1 VKVLS
6 KARVIGS
13 MVLIL
18 MVGVSQASETVER
31 PAECADG
38 NYRKQNYQACFGAP
52 ESNDAAQK
60 GEQVKAEFCK
70 RHLAVGL
77 RLKTRIVELESV
89 EESGRDEAW
98 TEKYQSV
105 SGEYK
110 KAGVT
115 FRQHCAQLE
124 EYRNP

>member
-1 VKVLS
+1 VKVWS
-6 KARVIGS
+6 KARAVGG
-13 MVLIL
+13 MVLVL
-18 MVGVSQASETVER
+18 MVGVSQAAETVER

-38 NYRKQNYQACFGAP
+38 NYRKQNYQTCFGAP
-52 ESNDAAQK
+52 KSNDLAQ
-60 GEQVKAEFCK
+60 EADQVKAEFCK
-70 RHLAVGL
+70 RHLEVGL
-77 RLKTRIVELESV
+77 KLKTRIVELENV

-115 FRQHCAQLE
+115 FRQHCSQLE
-124 EYRNP
+124 EYSNP